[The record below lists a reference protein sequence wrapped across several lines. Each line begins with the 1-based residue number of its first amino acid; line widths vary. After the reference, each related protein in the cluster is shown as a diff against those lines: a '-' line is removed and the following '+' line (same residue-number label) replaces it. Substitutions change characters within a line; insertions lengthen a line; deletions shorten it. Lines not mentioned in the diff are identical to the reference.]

1 MTKQDRNDLRN
12 EAKNGGLDAAIFRK
26 LGCVKEAKAA
36 GNKCPVGWEAA
47 YYGIKDEVE
56 RTPTTIRTKHRPAA
70 NKIRRHN
77 YGITQS
83 DVFFGQYRHG
93 GSDAE
98 NG

>member
-56 RTPTTIRTKHRPAA
+56 RHVDDDTDEAPAGGEQNPAA
-70 NKIRRHN
+70 
-77 YGITQS
+77 
-83 DVFFGQYRHG
+83 
-93 GSDAE
+93 
-98 NG
+98 